1 MKKAI
6 ILLLILT
13 LSAIFLVCQSK
24 TEKEFVSLLNGTD
37 LTGWYAKDGK
47 IEAWQYADSM
57 LSCMTEGGGWLT
69 TEKEYE
75 NFVLLIDWRIPE
87 SGNSG
92 VGIRYPKDGDPA
104 HAGMEIQILDDNAEK
119 YKDLIDE
126 QYTGGIYY
134 QVAAKRGETKLPG
147 EWNHYEITCNG
158 PQVQVKLNEVL
169 IVDANLDSCT
179 VAKGE
184 HLPLNQR
191 PRKGHVGIQSHG
203 SRVDFRNIYIQEL

>member
-1 MKKAI
+1 MKKTVALFVI
-6 ILLLILT
+6 LILS
-13 LSAIFLVCQSK
+13 LIFLRCQAK
-24 TEKEFVSLLNGTD
+24 TEKELISLLNGKD

-69 TEKEYE
+69 TEKEYD

-87 SGNSG
+87 GGNSG
-92 VGIRYPKDGDPA
+92 VGIRYPKEGDPA

-119 YKDLIDE
+119 YKDLKAE

-134 QVAAKRGETKLPG
+134 QVAAQRGTTKLPG

-158 PQVQVKLNEVL
+158 PKVQVKLNEVL
-169 IVDANLDSCT
+169 IVDANVDDCT
-179 VAKGE
+179 IANGE
-184 HLPLNQR
+184 HLPLCER

-203 SRVDFRNIYIQEL
+203 SRVDFRNIYIKEL